1 VIPADERYQH
11 SPALDWHNK
20 DNPKNKGDNLLLAT
34 TGLPADLDQ
43 YIQFSQMAQAE
54 GLKFGIEH
62 YRRRKPHCSGTLVW
76 QLDDCWPVLS
86 WSVLDYNGF
95 PKASYYYL
103 KRVFAPLLA
112 SFQPGR
118 SGSLELWLTNDTL
131 SAVTEPVTVHLGT
144 FGGQTLWEQTREL
157 TVSAGAS
164 ECVWRWASDALGG
177 RSAGSYVSVR
187 SAAGAFPANRH
198 FFADLKDLDRQST
211 APNLVVV
218 PVGPHEV
225 RVQLSAPTTG
235 YVYFAH
241 VTSPYEST
249 RFSDNYVDLLPGE
262 TRGIVVNDP
271 QRDVTAESLR
281 LGWG

>member
-1 VIPADERYQH
+1 
-11 SPALDWHNK
+11 
-20 DNPKNKGDNLLLAT
+20 
-34 TGLPADLDQ
+34 
-43 YIQFSQMAQAE
+43 
-54 GLKFGIEH
+54 
-62 YRRRKPHCSGTLVW
+62 
-76 QLDDCWPVLS
+76 
-86 WSVLDYNGF
+86 
-95 PKASYYYL
+95 
-103 KRVFAPLLA
+103 
-112 SFQPGR
+112 
-118 SGSLELWLTNDTL
+118 
-131 SAVTEPVTVHLGT
+131 
-144 FGGQTLWEQTREL
+144 
-157 TVSAGAS
+157 
-164 ECVWRWASDALGG
+164 
-177 RSAGSYVSVR
+177 VSVR

-262 TRGIVVNDP
+262 TREIVVNDP